1 MRIVSKPSELFFL
14 LCSSLVF
21 FLLRFPS
28 LFEPHWYGDEGI
40 YQAIGY
46 ALNNGREL
54 YSTIWDNKP
63 PLLYVLYAVFNSDQ
77 FTLRSLSLLAGI
89 SSIIAFFFLAK
100 KIYRTRNGV
109 IVSTLLFSILFAL
122 PTFEGGIQREK
133 ICIAKWRHG
142 ALCCEA

>member
-1 MRIVSKPSELFFL
+1 MMRIVSKPSELFFL

-100 KIYRTRNGV
+100 KIYRNRIGHCIDLGSITPDKYLFIFFNMQLEIGGKV
-109 IVSTLLFSILFAL
+109 II
-122 PTFEGGIQREK
+122 
-133 ICIAKWRHG
+133 
-142 ALCCEA
+142 